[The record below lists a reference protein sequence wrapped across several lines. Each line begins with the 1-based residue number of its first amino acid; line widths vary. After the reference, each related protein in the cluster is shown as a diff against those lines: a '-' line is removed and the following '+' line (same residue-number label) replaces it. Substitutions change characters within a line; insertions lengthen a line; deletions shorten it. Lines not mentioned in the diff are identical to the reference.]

1 MVRVNRFCVMAT
13 LQAARA
19 HLLGLNLE
27 EAYSWGLNR
36 AIFFAAAKRGFKG
49 GGQRTREI
57 KTANRK
63 DKRGRPD
70 VFMLGD
76 DMAFKE
82 LNDWK
87 MRFTIGGKPQ
97 TSEDLR
103 RQIVSRFGGRFEE
116 AWKEAMRIV
125 QKEERSALL
134 SQSRFYNEVY
144 RPRRDLLVEK
154 WTKLL
159 EPSPSATSRK
169 GSRNNHSPGP
179 GPQSPLVPL
188 IHCPR

>member
-1 MVRVNRFCVMAT
+1 MPGVNRFCVMAT

-19 HLLGLNLE
+19 HLLGLSLE

-49 GGQRTREI
+49 GGQRAGESRAARERADI
-57 KTANRK
+57 
-63 DKRGRPD
+63 
-70 VFMLGD
+70 FMLGD

-82 LNDWK
+82 LKEGK

-97 TSEDLR
+97 TPEDFQ
-103 RQIVSRFGGRFEE
+103 RQIISRFGGRFEE
-116 AWKEAMRIV
+116 AWKEATRIV

-134 SQSRFYNEVY
+134 SQSRFYSEVY
-144 RPRRDLLVEK
+144 RPRRDLLVVK

-159 EPSPSATSRK
+159 EPLPPATIHKRK
-169 GSRNNHSPGP
+169 QKSS
-179 GPQSPLVPL
+179 
-188 IHCPR
+188 

>member
-1 MVRVNRFCVMAT
+1 MLTASISRFCVMAT

-19 HLLGLNLE
+19 YLLGLSLE

-49 GGQRTREI
+49 GGQRTGEFRAASRRDERES
-57 KTANRK
+57 
-63 DKRGRPD
+63 PD

-82 LNDWK
+82 LKEGK

-97 TSEDLR
+97 TPEDFQ
-103 RQIVSRFGGRFEE
+103 RQIALRFGGRFDEV
-116 AWKEAMRIV
+116 WKEAMRIL

-134 SQSRFYNEVY
+134 SQSRFYSEVY
-144 RPRRDLLVEK
+144 RPRRDSLVEK
-154 WTKLL
+154 WTRLIGSHHQL
-159 EPSPSATSRK
+159 ASRRGNRDPSRS
-169 GSRNNHSPGP
+169 
-179 GPQSPLVPL
+179 
-188 IHCPR
+188 